1 MIIVSVK
8 APAPPPTPPAEL
20 EKCLEDLEKCQLDL
34 QACQALIKPG
44 YPVVPWEIRPQVTTP
59 EVQRVVD
66 YPKYQVAVPEN
77 QSVNDIRFVL
87 EYTIS

>member
-8 APAPPPTPPAEL
+8 APAPPAEL

-34 QACQALIKPG
+34 QACQALVKPG
-44 YPVVPWEIRPQVTTP
+44 YPVVPWDIMVQVTTP
-59 EVQRVVD
+59 EIQQIAGSIAVQVTT
-66 YPKYQVAVPEN
+66 PEN
-77 QSVNDIRFVL
+77 QTTSDIRLVL